1 MLQVVLAPG
10 RPLMRLLFLAF
21 ALSFCALLWV
31 AFSVTRHIL
40 RHKAPAG
47 SGTEAAIEGTPLTAR
62 EAKADRQP
70 ARPRP

>member
-1 MLQVVLAPG
+1 MLQVVLA
-10 RPLMRLLFLAF
+10 RPVVLLMRLLFLAF

-31 AFSVTRHIL
+31 AFSVTRHIR
-40 RHKAPAG
+40 RHKAPG